1 MPFYPPAAP
10 GGQFSGNTLRPTGP
24 MPMQAQQGAQINSPT
39 PSAAPAG
46 YPGAGQ
52 QPTIPGVPP
61 GGFMRQPMMGPQQPG
76 MGPQQP
82 QFSPQFLAAA
92 LAGHPNVPPAVTSNL
107 RTLLG
112 IR

>member
-1 MPFYPPAAP
+1 MTFYPQASP

-39 PSAAPAG
+39 PTTAPASG

-52 QPTIPGVPP
+52 QPTIPGVSP
-61 GGFMRQPMMGPQQPG
+61 GGFMRQPIMGPQP
-76 MGPQQP
+76 PQQP
-82 QFSPQFLAAA
+82 QFSPQFLAAV
-92 LAGHPNVPPAVTSNL
+92 LGGHPSIPPAVTSNL
-107 RTLLG
+107 RTILG